1 MSWFRLY
8 VETMDDPKV
17 MQLDPKV
24 FRAWVICLCL
34 AKEGNAGYGVI
45 PPASVVAF
53 KLHVSESAAAKYLA
67 ELVEKQLI
75 DVSGNVSTPHNWN
88 GRQYQSDVST
98 TRVQRFRNKQSSVS
112 GNANETFQKPP
123 QSTEYRVQ
131 STEHKKTPPPA
142 HAKREFE
149 PFDGS
154 DPTSAVHA
162 AIEECAQFWP
172 NIGDKR
178 FAKATWEREAS
189 RSTKGAEAWCMAIVA
204 TARTHA
210 EALVAAKIADPR
222 KFIPTLDKW
231 VSSGDYTSPPPMVI
245 SSAKKASRYELPE
258 DSNAN

>member
-34 AKEGNAGYGVI
+34 AKEGNAGYGII

-53 KLHVSESAAAKYLA
+53 KLHVSESAAAKYIA

-98 TRVQRFRNKQSSVS
+98 TRVQRFRNKQTAVS
-112 GNANETFQKPP
+112 RNDNETFQKPP

-131 STEHKKTPPPA
+131 STDTPKPPLLSA
-142 HAKREFE
+142 EETPDLQPAFEELWNSYPAKGR
-149 PFDGS
+149 
-154 DPTSAVHA
+154 
-162 AIEECAQFWP
+162 
-172 NIGDKR
+172 
-178 FAKATWEREAS
+178 
-189 RSTKGAEAWCMAIVA
+189 TKQVACQQYYVEIVA
-204 TARTHA
+204 HLGDDVRD
-210 EALVAAKIADPR
+210 LMVAKILRPIKPGGKWFMSEKWA
-222 KFIPTLDKW
+222 KGYVQGLDTYLKQRQW
-231 VSSGDYTSPPPMVI
+231 GEEPEPAV
-245 SSAKKASRYELPE
+245 AEYEE
-258 DSNAN
+258 TRMF